1 MQTDWPDQPFGPVD
15 GVREA
20 SGDPAAVARLV
31 ADADVLLTHLGP
43 VPARVFQEARH
54 LRVVGV
60 TRGGPVNVDLDAATG
75 AGVPVVY
82 LPGRNLEAVAEY
94 TVGLMIALPRAVPRS
109 SRALRDGRWDASYF
123 RYELTGPELAAAT
136 VGVIGAGAVGRRVAD
151 LVAAFGSRVLV
162 HDPYVEADTLRA
174 AGFHPVSFEQ
184 LLAGSDI
191 VTVHARLTDSTRRM
205 FDAAAFRA
213 MRPGAWFVNTARGE
227 LVDQHALLGAIED
240 GHVAGAALDV
250 FDPEPPQPD
259 DPLLQRPEVLATP
272 HLAGASREVATG
284 SAARVAR
291 EVAHYL
297 RTGEIEHCANPGWS
311 GAAPTGS

>member
-1 MQTDWPDQPFGPVD
+1 MQSDWPDQPFGPVD

-20 SGDPAAVARLV
+20 SGDPAAVARLA

-43 VPARVFQEARH
+43 VTARVFAEARR

-94 TVGLMIALPRAVPRS
+94 TLGLMIALPRAVPRS
-109 SRALRDGRWDASYF
+109 SRTLQEGRWDASYF

-136 VGVIGAGAVGRRVAD
+136 VGIVGAGAVGSRVAE
-151 LVAAFGSRVLV
+151 LVAAFGARVLV
-162 HDPYVEADTLRA
+162 HDPYADAAGLRA
-174 AGFHPVSFEQ
+174 SGFDPVSFEE
-184 LLAGSDI
+184 LLRGSDI

-205 FDAAAFRA
+205 FDAAAFSA
-213 MRPGAWFVNTARGE
+213 MRPGAWFINTARGE
-227 LVDQHALLGAIED
+227 LVDQHALLAAIQQ

-259 DPLLQRPEVLATP
+259 DPLLLRPEVLATP
-272 HLAGASREVATG
+272 HLAGASRQVATG

-297 RTGEIEHCANPGWS
+297 RTGKMEHCANPGWS
-311 GAAPTGS
+311 DAARPRS